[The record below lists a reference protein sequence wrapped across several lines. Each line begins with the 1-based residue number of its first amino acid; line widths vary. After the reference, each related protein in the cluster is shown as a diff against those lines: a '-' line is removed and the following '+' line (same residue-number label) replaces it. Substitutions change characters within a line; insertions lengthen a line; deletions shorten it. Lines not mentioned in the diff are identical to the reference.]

1 MYRKIVLDNGVR
13 VVTER
18 MPATKSVTLGVW
30 VNVGSRDEVK
40 GEEGFSHFIEHM
52 FFKGTRSRSA
62 TQISREIDALG
73 GEMNAFTGRETTTFY
88 VKVLDQHLPQAFALL
103 SDLFHH
109 AKFASKEV
117 EKEKQVVLEE
127 VRMVED
133 DPEDL
138 VQDLHLGQTLKGHP
152 LGRPILG
159 QVTVIRGLRREGLL
173 HFVHTHY
180 HPAETLISVA
190 GNFNLNELVRLL
202 DRSFGRFTR
211 PQRPRLN
218 RWPSDIHPGLGT
230 RHKMLQQAHLCLG
243 FKGLRLDH
251 KDRYALYA
259 LNAAVGGSVSS
270 RLFQEIREKRGLAY
284 SIYSYASSYSDTGTL
299 TVYAATRPREA
310 TRVVELVR
318 REMKRF
324 HRNGIDR
331 MELQRVKDQM
341 KGGLMLSLESTQSR
355 MSKLAKDELH
365 HGRYLSLEEMATEID
380 RISSDQMLALAREL
394 FDSESLSVTAL
405 GPISRRALQSVLS

>member
-18 MPATKSVTLGVW
+18 MPSAKSVTVGIW
-30 VNVGSRDEVK
+30 VNVGSRDEDK

-52 FFKGTRSRSA
+52 FFKGTRTRSA
-62 TQISREIDALG
+62 MQISREIDALG

-88 VKVLDQHLPQAFALL
+88 VKVLDQHLPQAVALL

-109 AKFASKEV
+109 AKFASKEI
-117 EKEKQVVLEE
+117 EKEKQVILEE

-138 VQDLHLGQTLKGHP
+138 AQDWHMEQALNGHP

-159 QVTVIRGLRREGLL
+159 QAAVIRGLSRERLL
-173 HFVHTHY
+173 RFVHAHY
-180 HPAETLISVA
+180 HPAETVISVA
-190 GNFNLNELVRLL
+190 GNFNVTELVRLL
-202 DRSFGRFTR
+202 NRCFGHFTR
-211 PQRPRLN
+211 PQRPQLN
-218 RWPSDIHPGLGT
+218 RWPSEIHAGLHT
-230 RHKMLQQAHLCLG
+230 RRKALQQAHLCLG
-243 FKGLRLDH
+243 LKGLRLDH

-270 RLFQEIREKRGLAY
+270 RLFQEVREKRGLAY

-299 TVYAATRPREA
+299 TIYAATRPREA
-310 TRVVELVR
+310 ARVIELVR

-324 HRNGIDR
+324 HRQGIDR
-331 MELQRVKDQM
+331 KELQRVKEQI
-341 KGGLMLSLESTQSR
+341 KGGLMLSVESTQSR
-355 MSKLAKDELH
+355 MSKLAKDELY
-365 HGRYLSLEEMATEID
+365 HGRYLSLEEMTTEID
-380 RISSDQMLALAREL
+380 RISGEQILRLAHDL

-405 GPISRRALQSVLS
+405 GPISRRALQTALN